1 MNATIDLD
9 DAEALLAA
17 DLDGSLQAASMA
29 GSQVRAVGTAIAEGA
44 LEPLRSE
51 DRSRAVVWVSGGH
64 RCHGGSD
71 SGRGAVR
78 YGEPPFR
85 DCHPGAGVGWPA

>member
-29 GSQVRAVGTAIAEGA
+29 GSQVRAVGTAIAEVRWSRCVPRTDRVLSCGSRGGA
-44 LEPLRSE
+44 PLLRRE
-51 DRSRAVVWVSGGH
+51 RFWLG
-64 RCHGGSD
+64 RCPI
-71 SGRGAVR
+71 R
-78 YGEPPFR
+78 
-85 DCHPGAGVGWPA
+85 

>member
-51 DRSRAVVWVSGGH
+51 DRSRAVVWVSGRAPLLRRERFWLG
-64 RCHGGSD
+64 RCPI
-71 SGRGAVR
+71 R
-78 YGEPPFR
+78 
-85 DCHPGAGVGWPA
+85 